1 MPTVRRTIRTAGI
14 ELPAL
19 GAMAGALSL
28 VLVASA
34 PTRAAACATCGCGDP
49 TLAVMGA
56 EPPFEGRV
64 RLFAQLRHRW
74 DTLGEGDGRAT
85 LHEGQLELGASWA
98 PHDRVALAATLPIV
112 LRDASWPNLGG
123 ATTIGPGDLDVRA
136 RFVLLRD
143 RDFAPEHLLGLLA
156 GVKLPTSLD
165 QVRPDGSRLP
175 VEVQT
180 GSGTVDP
187 LLGLFYAHFADPW
200 SVFASATVALP
211 LAGRYEESPGPSLRG
226 SLALQHRFDRHLT
239 LRAGVDARLD
249 APALVRGRTDPR
261 TDHLVLFLSPDL
273 LWAPV
278 ADLVFVLGLRIPV
291 AQASEQAREEGWYTQ
306 LGAIVDL

>member
-1 MPTVRRTIRTAGI
+1 MPTVAITITTAGP
-14 ELPAL
+14 EVPAL
-19 GAMAGALSL
+19 GAAL
-28 VLVASA
+28 LVALATSLPA
-34 PTRAAACATCGCGDP
+34 PADACATCGTGDP
-49 TLAVMGA
+49 TLAVIGA
-56 EPPFEGRV
+56 EPPVEGRV

-98 PHDRVALAATLPIV
+98 PHDRVALAVNLPIV

-136 RFVLLRD
+136 RFVLLTD
-143 RDFAPEHLLGLLA
+143 RGFAPEHLLGLHA

-165 QVRPDGSRLP
+165 QARPDGSLLP

-261 TDHLVLFLSPDL
+261 SDHLVLFFSPDL
-273 LWAPV
+273 LWAPWS
-278 ADLVFVLGLRIPV
+278 DLVFVLGLRIPV

-306 LGAIVDL
+306 LGAVVDL